1 MDQRMEK
8 LLRGVKDTAYYAA
21 GKAAEAAAA
30 TGQAVSA
37 AGEKVSD
44 YRDLHRLERE
54 IQSLRQEV
62 KLQLQAVG
70 GMLYATHRGKPSNSD
85 QLLAKLQGIDGLEE
99 RVQALSAQAEALR
112 RKGK

>member
-8 LLRGVKDTAYYAA
+8 LLQGVKDTACYAA

-37 AGEKVSD
+37 AGESIAD
-44 YRDLHRLERE
+44 YRDLRRLERE
-54 IQSLRQEV
+54 IQTLRQEV

-70 GMLYATHRGKPSNSD
+70 GMLYATPRGKPRDSD
-85 QLLAKLQGIDGLEE
+85 ELRAKLQVIDGLEE
-99 RVQALSAQAEALR
+99 RAQALSAQAEALR